1 MEWEVGGAV
10 MALQGVIPDNLR
22 MREPSTQR
30 LQSSG
35 GAATIRSPQASLT
48 FPVSTDTSQTES

>member
-35 GAATIRSPQASLT
+35 GDELPLAISWGPDFPGATREAP
-48 FPVSTDTSQTES
+48 